1 MSCAFPIETD
11 LLVDAWPMVKPYLE
25 AALEHADGKYDLSVI
40 FEQIQRENYKLWV
53 VYNESQVIGCFV
65 TELVQYPCAKILDIP
80 FLSCENFDTDIAPHL
95 DAVKQW
101 ARDHNAVS
109 IEFFGRAGWEKKL
122 KPVGFEK
129 THTVMRLKL

>member
-1 MSCAFPIETD
+1 MSYIFPIETD
-11 LLVDAWPMVKPYLE
+11 LLVDAWQSVKPFLE

-65 TELVQYPCAKILDIP
+65 TELLQYPCAKVLGVP
-80 FLSCENFDTDIAPHL
+80 FLSCGDFDADIAPHFST
-95 DAVKQW
+95 VKQW
-101 ARDHNAVS
+101 ARDNNAVS

-122 KPVGFEK
+122 KPMGFEK